1 MTVAS
6 SLCLSTSIVGIGG
19 SVLNS
24 RPILALYA
32 FLLWPSLV
40 SMLALGYT
48 SYKRNNLRLDLK
60 LNQAWIRYMDDL
72 ARLRVQEAVSP
83 RGGT

>member
-6 SLCLSTSIVGIGG
+6 SLCLATSMVGLSGTM
-19 SVLNS
+19 LNS
-24 RPILALYA
+24 RPILAFYS

-40 SMLALGYT
+40 SLLAVGYT

-60 LNQAWIRYMDDL
+60 LNQTWSRYMDDL
-72 ARLRVQEAVSP
+72 ARLRVQEVVSALN
-83 RGGT
+83 